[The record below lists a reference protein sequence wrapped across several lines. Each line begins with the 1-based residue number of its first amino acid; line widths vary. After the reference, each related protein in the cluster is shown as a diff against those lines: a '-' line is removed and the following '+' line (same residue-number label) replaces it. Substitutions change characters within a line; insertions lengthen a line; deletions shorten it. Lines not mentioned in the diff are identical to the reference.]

1 MAVHKFKAPVLL
13 YARAVNEKWFVARG
27 VLEMGDIA
35 LLRETF
41 GKQGACTGRAE
52 IFQATSIVNGVTN
65 FTHVPADQ

>member
-1 MAVHKFKAPVLL
+1 MTVYKFKAPVLR
-13 YARAVNEKWFVARG
+13 YARAINQKWFLVRG

-65 FTHVPADQ
+65 FTYIPAE

>member
-1 MAVHKFKAPVLL
+1 
-13 YARAVNEKWFVARG
+13 
-27 VLEMGDIA
+27 MGDIV

-41 GKQGACTGRAE
+41 GKQGAYTGRAE